1 MNDLKQLLD
10 SYNICARFAPGFL
23 FIISIC
29 FLLGYDIKN
38 FKSNSIFSIALLII
52 LSGVCGFV
60 SASIIKFAERFIW
73 DKFNNPIIRYL
84 KKKEKEL
91 YRKLLDKYKDTK
103 EEKEINNFIVAEILK
118 CTREDNKTFWK
129 NISYGFFRNSILLS
143 FIRLLFSY
151 SSKYCQYF
159 YINIAIFLFIL
170 LMTFISAG
178 YYAHQIIES
187 YKEITLEDK

>member
-143 FIRLLFSY
+143 FICLFFSY
-151 SSKYCQYF
+151 SSKYYQYF
-159 YINIAIFLFIL
+159 YINIAICLFIL

-187 YKEITLEDK
+187 YKEITFKDK

>member
-60 SASIIKFAERFIW
+60 SASIIESFQRFVW
-73 DKFNNPIIRYL
+73 GKFNNPIIRYL

-103 EEKEINNFIVAEILK
+103 EEKEINNSIVTEILK
-118 CTREDNKTFWK
+118 CTRGDNKTFWK

-143 FIRLLFSY
+143 FICLFFS
-151 SSKYCQYF
+151 
-159 YINIAIFLFIL
+159 
-170 LMTFISAG
+170 
-178 YYAHQIIES
+178 
-187 YKEITLEDK
+187 